1 LSETKFSNKGKKM
14 KLNFS
19 GKIALVTGSSE
30 GIGLASAE
38 LLLEEGAQ
46 VIINGRTDTK
56 LQMIAAQ
63 LRKKFPQGSL
73 KTIAADLGTSQGTQA
88 LIQEV
93 PFCDILINNLG
104 FYELKS
110 FEQISDEDWMHIWE
124 VNVMSGVRLSRYYL
138 SQMLK
143 KGWGRLIFITSESA
157 LQIPKEMIHYGVTK
171 TAQIALARG
180 LAELTKGTNVTSNS
194 IIVGPT
200 LTEGVQDFVKD
211 IAQKKNLSIEQVK
224 EQFFQDMRPTSL
236 LKRFI
241 EPKEIANLIVY
252 IASEASSATNGAA
265 LRADGGV
272 VESII

>member
-1 LSETKFSNKGKKM
+1 
-14 KLNFS
+14 
-19 GKIALVTGSSE
+19 
-30 GIGLASAE
+30 
-38 LLLEEGAQ
+38 
-46 VIINGRTDTK
+46 
-56 LQMIAAQ
+56 
-63 LRKKFPQGSL
+63 
-73 KTIAADLGTSQGTQA
+73 
-88 LIQEV
+88 
-93 PFCDILINNLG
+93 
-104 FYELKS
+104 
-110 FEQISDEDWMHIWE
+110 
-124 VNVMSGVRLSRYYL
+124 MSGVRLTRAL
-138 SQMLK
+138 LPAMLK
-143 KGWGRLIFITSESA
+143 KGWGRLIFITSESG

-211 IAQKKNLSIEQVK
+211 IAQKRNLSIEQVK
-224 EQFFQDMRPTSL
+224 EQFFQDMRPASL

>member
-1 LSETKFSNKGKKM
+1 M
-14 KLNFS
+14 KQNFS
-19 GKIALVTGSSE
+19 GKIALITGSSE
-30 GIGLASAE
+30 GIGLATAE

-63 LRKKFPQGSL
+63 LRKKFPQASL
-73 KTIAADLGTSQGTQA
+73 KTIAADLGTSQGTQV
-88 LIQEV
+88 LIHEV

-104 FYELKS
+104 YYELKS
-110 FEQISDEDWMHIWE
+110 FEKISDEDWMHIWE

-143 KGWGRLIFITSESA
+143 NGWGRLIFITSESA

-200 LTEGVQDFVKD
+200 LTEGVKEFVKD
-211 IAQKKNLSIEQVK
+211 IAQKKNLSIEKVK
-224 EQFFQDMRPTSL
+224 EQFFQDIRPTSL

-241 EPKEIANLIVY
+241 EPKEIANLIAY

-272 VESII
+272 VGSII

>member
-1 LSETKFSNKGKKM
+1 M

-30 GIGLASAE
+30 GIGLATAE

-46 VIINGRTDTK
+46 IIINGRTDTK

-88 LIQEV
+88 LIQEL

-110 FEQISDEDWMHIWE
+110 FEQISDDDWMHIWE

-138 SQMLK
+138 SRMLK

-200 LTEGVQDFVKD
+200 LTGGVQNFVKD

-224 EQFFQDMRPTSL
+224 EQFFEDMRPTSL